1 MNSTKLIIGKYRA
14 LKSLLEFVRFFDNWR
29 EIWSAYRRSATIPEL
44 RFRNDLVLF
53 HGATDDPILQFREIF
68 VDRCYVSG
76 GFYNPRPGD
85 TVLDVG
91 ANIGFFAHFLASR
104 CTATRIHSFEPGSD
118 ARQLLLLNRETNR
131 LEETITVH
139 PVAISDRTNGIQLH
153 RASNTAQRSVFA
165 NEFIDISQEAEQ
177 VKSVTLDEAVKLS
190 GADRIALLK
199 IDTEGAEIEIVEGAS
214 QAVWP
219 KIDRV
224 VFEFHDHFRP
234 GSRERVCRVLEANGF
249 RRFRNIASPADTGFG
264 VVQAGR

>member
-1 MNSTKLIIGKYRA
+1 MNSAKLILGKYHA
-14 LKSLLEFVRFFDNWR
+14 LKSLLQFVRFFDNWR

-53 HGATDDPILQFREIF
+53 HGAMDDPIIRFREIF

-76 GFYNPRPGD
+76 GFYDPRPGD

-104 CTATRIHSFEPGSD
+104 CAAVRVHSFEPGSE
-118 ARQLLLLNRETNR
+118 ARQLLLQSRATNR

-139 PVAISDRTNGIQLH
+139 PVAVFDRSDVIGLH
-153 RASNTAQRSVFA
+153 SANDTALRSVFA
-165 NEFIDISQEAEQ
+165 NESIDVNQRAEE

-199 IDTEGAEIEIVEGAS
+199 IDAEGAEIEIVEGAS

-219 KIDRV
+219 KIDKV

-234 GSRERVCRVLEANGF
+234 GSHDRVCRVLKTNGF
-249 RRFRNIASPADTGFG
+249 RRFRNIASPADAGFG

>member
-1 MNSTKLIIGKYRA
+1 MDNELILGKYHA
-14 LKSLLEFVRFFDNWR
+14 LKSLLQFVRFFDNWR
-29 EIWSAYRRSATIPEL
+29 EIWSAYRRSATIPQL

-53 HGATDDPILQFREIF
+53 HGATDDPIVQFREIF

-91 ANIGFFAHFLASR
+91 ANIGFFAHFVASR
-104 CTATRIHSFEPGSD
+104 CAATRIHSFEPGSD
-118 ARQLLLLNRETNR
+118 ARQLLLLNRKTNR

-139 PVAISDRTNGIQLH
+139 PVAISDRCDVIQLH
-153 RASNTAQRSVFA
+153 SAKNTAQRSVFA
-165 NEFIDISQEAEQ
+165 NEFVDINQEAEE
-177 VKSVTLDEAVKLS
+177 VKSVTLDEAVNLS

-199 IDTEGAEIEIVEGAS
+199 IDTEGAEVEIAEGAS
-214 QAVWP
+214 QAVWS

-224 VFEFHDHFRP
+224 AFEFHDHFRA
-234 GSRERVCRVLEANGF
+234 GSRERVCRVLESNGF
-249 RRFRNIASPADTGFG
+249 RHFRNIASPPDTGFG